1 MINDKYQI
9 EKRLGAPV
17 VCETQP
23 GDCLFFHRYL
33 QVTGHRSYVTGHRYL
48 QVLATEIRT
57 EYCEQLL

>member
-33 QVTGHRSYVTGHRYL
+33 QVTGHRYL